1 MEGGQMDCTIDYD
14 GKLPDFEAGVAK
26 VAFNS

>member
-14 GKLPDFEAGVAK
+14 GKLPDFEANATK
-26 VAFNS
+26 VEFNP